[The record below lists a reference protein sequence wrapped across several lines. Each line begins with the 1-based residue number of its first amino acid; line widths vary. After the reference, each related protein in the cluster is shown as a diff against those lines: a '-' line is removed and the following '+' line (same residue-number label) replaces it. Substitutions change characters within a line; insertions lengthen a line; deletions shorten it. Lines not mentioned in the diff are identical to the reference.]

1 MYILD
6 LNHIDSALG
15 LEYLTIE
22 EINTDYPHHKPKQ
35 HHNHRGHYRDN
46 HHPHH
51 RHRPHH
57 HPHHPHHRHHRPSY
71 FSNHNLLTG
80 YYPYGYLQNQN
91 ISNIWNYPNFNALNC
106 SYLPGCLYLSNIGLY
121 YDIVSMFAL
130 FMFVLCCLMC
140 RKKRTKTIVDKTRI
154 DKTRIDKNGN
164 KDKMISV

>member
-22 EINTDYPHHKPKQ
+22 EINMDYPH
-35 HHNHRGHYRDN
+35 HHNHRGHHR

-51 RHRPHH
+51 HRH
-57 HPHHPHHRHHRPSY
+57 HHRHHRHHHRHPSY
-71 FSNHNLLTG
+71 FYNSNILG
-80 YYPYGYLQNQN
+80 GYPYGYFQDQN

-140 RKKRTKTIVDKTRI
+140 RKKRTKT
-154 DKTRIDKNGN
+154 RIDKNGN